1 MPAYEFAPELDRMV
15 VHSHSSSTNLSH
27 EEIHLA
33 LEQILRSNV
42 FFRARRMCRLLRY
55 LVEQGIAGSRRNT
68 CEYAIALEVFDRN
81 PADYYP
87 ASDPVVRIQVGRLR
101 QRLAQF
107 YACYPNQV
115 KVNFSIPV
123 GTYWP
128 VFKRVEFGSVRTS
141 AALGQDAISLPNELY
156 RDAQHQFSVAY

>member
-1 MPAYEFAPELDRMV
+1 MLAFETAPELDRMV
-15 VHSHSSSTNLSH
+15 VHSRASTTNLSQ
-27 EEIHLA
+27 EEVRLA

-42 FFRARRMCRLLRY
+42 FSRARRMCRLLRY

-68 CEYAIALEVFDRN
+68 CEYAIALDVFDRD
-81 PADYYP
+81 PANYYP
-87 ASDPVVRIQVGRLR
+87 ANDPVVRIQVGRLR

-115 KVNFSIPV
+115 NVNFSIPV

-128 VFKRVEFGSVRTS
+128 VFKPVEFG
-141 AALGQDAISLPNELY
+141 AARPCSSMSRDAASMVNELY
-156 RDAQHQFSVAY
+156 DNEQHQFSVAH

>member
-1 MPAYEFAPELDRMV
+1 MSAFEFAPELDGIV
-15 VHSHSSSTNLSH
+15 VHSRSLSTNLSH
-27 EEIHLA
+27 EEIRLA
-33 LEQILRSNV
+33 LDQILRSNV
-42 FFRARRMCRLLRY
+42 FSRARRMCRLLRY

-68 CEYAIALEVFDRN
+68 CEYAIALDVFDRD

-128 VFKRVEFGSVRTS
+128 VFKPVEFGTVRTS
-141 AALGQDAISLPNELY
+141 AALGQDAVSLVSARYNDE
-156 RDAQHQFSVAY
+156 QGHFSPAF